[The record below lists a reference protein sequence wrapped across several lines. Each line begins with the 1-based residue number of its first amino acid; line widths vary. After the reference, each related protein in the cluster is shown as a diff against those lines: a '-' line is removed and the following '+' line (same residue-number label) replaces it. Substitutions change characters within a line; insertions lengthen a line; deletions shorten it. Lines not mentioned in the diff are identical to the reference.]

1 MALEHTARG
10 AVRQVR
16 APPPSAKKAH
26 ATDPRGELR
35 GEVLLPAWGAGGA
48 PLRGVG
54 QNEAWEAWS
63 SAAHGIEWRW
73 NTHPAWRL
81 PTPSCEFKTRYPL
94 RKTPARQTLA
104 ENYAAKCLRRRG
116 GGAPLRGVG
125 LAVWPSRWVTGGPDL
140 PRRLGNRRTWRRAA
154 PNCEF
159 SVRHPLR
166 KTPLGQNQAG
176 SHALNCPPP
185 AWRGAPSRGVEQMS
199 ELSHS
204 RFRQC
209 FCSKLRLMAPASV
222 PLSSLETW
230 RGAQVRRGEGE
241 SQKRCQNR
249 PKNTRFYGRFCPTFR
264 PFYA

>member
-1 MALEHTARG
+1 MALEHTPRVASPDALLRI
-10 AVRQVR
+10 QDTL
-16 APPPSAKKAH
+16 PSAKNAR

-35 GEVLLPAWGAGGA
+35 GKVPPPAW
-48 PLRGVG
+48 
-54 QNEAWEAWS
+54 
-63 SAAHGIEWRW
+63 
-73 NTHPAWRL
+73 
-81 PTPSCEFKTRYPL
+81 
-94 RKTPARQTLA
+94 
-104 ENYAAKCLRRRG
+104 